1 MEKHNMDHDS
11 EDGATPTL
19 SKKAKIVEAPAV
31 MSNEIPLNNLI
42 DVSSGCCCL
51 ESNDAYTSP
60 GLPGS
65 FSDRQAFWEALKVHV
80 ERPHILNRR
89 LCGAVDIWWGI
100 LCNNF
105 PTQVISDATGKSEKN
120 NKLDLQVEVNKIPG
134 YQNTKSSTIIDYEF
148 SPNSRNLHL
157 SDLASIWQVLNS
169 ASQVEDL
176 NESPGEPFAANSSLC
191 STKSKM
197 MQLQTKVTRK
207 LTEIGFKEFTSKEAL
222 AEAWLSLEKC
232 SCCVVVRKVLP
243 KLQERYAT
251 VLEVI
256 VLDGANDCCIFLNS
270 TALPPL
276 LPARPYMISLI
287 TSAGAAV
294 EGETIAVCGLFKST
308 YLAGVP
314 QLTAEGGPTGD
325 GRAWL
330 QGTVLP
336 RLHKWAKPRVSQET
350 AIRSLQLI
358 NLQSY
363 GLLYHNLKTKYAN
376 HLIQSWSERTDPKK
390 FVHED
395 IGIATYLLLLWSQHS
410 RPQRF
415 IDLGCGN
422 GLLVYILTKEG
433 HCGTGYDIKSRNI
446 WLERFSDIDLQELEV
461 TPNTTS
467 FSADVDWLIGNH
479 SDELTPWLPVMAART
494 SHFCSFFLLPCCPHD
509 FTTKFL
515 RRNTKKSQYGDYLDY
530 VEVIGRVCGFNV
542 ERDRLK
548 IPSTKRECFVGRS
561 KLHTEQERPSVLTSI
576 QEFIDSRVAANVS
589 NLGRGTDLKRSGDF
603 VARPKEQRV
612 RNCTQLA
619 RGVKEDLVQCVVRL
633 LLGDGD
639 KKEEWWAGGSIEL
652 RDAAASLTAEQLR
665 QMKQE
670 CGGLKT
676 LLKNHRH
683 IFLLQGSQ
691 VQLRAPGRVAEFE
704 KRQRPC
710 WFSANHPQ
718 GCPNSADE
726 CMYCH

>member
-1 MEKHNMDHDS
+1 MDHDS

-89 LCGAVDIWWGI
+89 LCGAVDI
-100 LCNNF
+100 C
-105 PTQVISDATGKSEKN
+105 
-120 NKLDLQVEVNKIPG
+120 
-134 YQNTKSSTIIDYEF
+134 
-148 SPNSRNLHL
+148 
-157 SDLASIWQVLNS
+157 
-169 ASQVEDL
+169 
-176 NESPGEPFAANSSLC
+176 
-191 STKSKM
+191 
-197 MQLQTKVTRK
+197 
-207 LTEIGFKEFTSKEAL
+207 
-222 AEAWLSLEKC
+222 
-232 SCCVVVRKVLP
+232 
-243 KLQERYAT
+243 
-251 VLEVI
+251 
-256 VLDGANDCCIFLNS
+256 

-691 VQLRAPGRVAEFE
+691 VQLRGELRSSRNASVLVGSQQTIPKAAPTLLMNACIAIDLLKFERVLSN
-704 KRQRPC
+704 K
-710 WFSANHPQ
+710 
-718 GCPNSADE
+718 
-726 CMYCH
+726 